1 MIKANYFI
9 RTDNNVVIV
18 HVKGAWDLAIAEKF
32 SQEFK
37 KVGRQ
42 LNHTPWAHLV
52 YFDEWALS
60 TPDVEPVINEML
72 VWAQVNNMTHTARV
86 YKDHALKTYQLN
98 RMLDAEKHKDN
109 ICHVENSSEGFAWL
123 TKYGFHVTTA
133 KVVA

>member
-9 RTDNNVVIV
+9 RTDNNEVVV

-42 LNHTPWAHLV
+42 LNHTP
-52 YFDEWALS
+52 
-60 TPDVEPVINEML
+60 
-72 VWAQVNNMTHTARV
+72 WAQVNNMTHTARV

-123 TKYGFHVTTA
+123 TKHGFQVTTA